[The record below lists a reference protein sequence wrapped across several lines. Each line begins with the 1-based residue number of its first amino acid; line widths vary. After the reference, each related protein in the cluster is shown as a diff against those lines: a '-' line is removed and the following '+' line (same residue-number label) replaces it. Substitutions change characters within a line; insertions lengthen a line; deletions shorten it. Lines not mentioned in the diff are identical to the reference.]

1 MPAVILA
8 RIERAIGAALDP
20 LLAVVRV
27 AVIALAAGIVLVTF
41 VQVVRRYVFN
51 DAFFGAEE
59 LARFMFTWLIF
70 LGGTIA
76 LDRGMHFAVDV
87 LVNVLPSLVQRAVFV
102 LVQAIVLAVLAI
114 LLVKGVQL
122 TALNW
127 RQLSPALQIPISFP
141 YAAIPTASA
150 LMILVVLRRL
160 CRGVSRP
167 APFLP
172 EQA

>member
-1 MPAVILA
+1 VPVAFLE

-70 LGGTIA
+70 MGGTIA

-87 LVNVLPSLVQRAVFV
+87 LVNVLPSLAQRAIFV
-102 LVQAIVLAVLAI
+102 LVQAIVLTVLAI
-114 LLVKGVQL
+114 LLVKGVEL

-127 RQLSPALQIPISFP
+127 RQRSPAMQIPISVP

-160 CRGVSRP
+160 CRGVRRKL
-167 APFLP
+167 PFLP

>member
-1 MPAVILA
+1 MIL
-8 RIERAIGAALDP
+8 ERAEQAIGA
-20 LLAVVRV
+20 LLAPLFTVVRA

-41 VQVVRRYVFN
+41 VQVVLRYVFN
-51 DAFFGAEE
+51 AAFFGAEE

-76 LDRGMHFAVDV
+76 LDRGMHFAVDI
-87 LVNVLPSLVQRAVFV
+87 LVNTLPSLVQRIAFV
-102 LVQAIVLAVLAI
+102 LVQAIVLSVLAI

-122 TALNW
+122 TMLNW

-160 CRGVSRP
+160 CRDLRR
-167 APFLP
+167 ATPFQP
-172 EQA
+172 E

>member
-1 MPAVILA
+1 MLA
-8 RIERAIGAALDP
+8 AALVRVERAIGAALDP

-27 AVIALAAGIVLVTF
+27 AVIGLAVGIVLVTF

-70 LGGTIA
+70 LGGTVA
-76 LDRGMHFAVDV
+76 LDRGLHFAVDV
-87 LVNVLPSLVQRAVFV
+87 LVNVLPSTVQRAIFV
-102 LVQAIVLAVLAI
+102 LVQAIILTVLAI

-127 RQLSPALQIPISFP
+127 RQLSPAMQIPISVP
-141 YAAIPTASA
+141 YAAIPTASM

-160 CRGVSRP
+160 CRGVLRP
-167 APFLP
+167 LPFAS
-172 EQA
+172 EQS